1 MSALQVMSKTHPE
14 AKEVDVDK
22 IDRRQ
27 GSEWDICVI
36 DITRTSGA
44 GFLHLLGRLNT
55 LFSRGKNGLYII
67 GKKSHIDKL
76 TKSHGRWPKKFQSEY
91 LRFRTAVVGK
101 PTSPYYQPGQVDL
114 NNIYDEEELEGQED
128 ELEDEGGLAKPNACP
143 PRQQQG
149 DGNNGS
155 WEYAVD

>member
-1 MSALQVMSKTHPE
+1 MTKTHPE
-14 AKEVDVDK
+14 AREVDVDK

-44 GFLHLLGRLNT
+44 GFLYFLGRLNT

-76 TKSHGRWPKKFQSEY
+76 TKSEGRWLQKFQSEY
-91 LRFRTAVVGK
+91 LRFRIAVAGK
-101 PTSPYYQPGQVDL
+101 PTSPYYRPGHVGL
-114 NNIYDEEELEGQED
+114 NNIYDEELEEQED
-128 ELEDEGGLAKPNACP
+128 ESEDEGGLAKANACP
-143 PRQQQG
+143 LRQDQG